1 MLCCSH
7 VDEVTRGIDKEIEN
21 EKKQLA
27 YMVKILLV
35 RIYRSEGLKFYVH
48 RISLVQA
55 IQEKVPLQSK

>member
-7 VDEVTRGIDKEIEN
+7 VDEVTRGIEKENEN
-21 EKKQLA
+21 EKKQIP